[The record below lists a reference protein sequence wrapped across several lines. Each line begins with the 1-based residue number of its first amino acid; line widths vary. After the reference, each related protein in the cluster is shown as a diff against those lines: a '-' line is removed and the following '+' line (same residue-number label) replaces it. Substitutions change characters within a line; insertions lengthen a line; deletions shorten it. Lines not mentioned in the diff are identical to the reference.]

1 MKTSLEGCCVPM
13 GRGSQEVRSIAVG
26 SRLVGPGHPVVIIAE
41 IGVNHEGSAEVC
53 ARMIEAAAKAG
64 ADAIKLQTIDADENY
79 VQGTDSYA
87 LFSGCGLS
95 REETHRMFDLARE
108 LGVEPFTTAGDFAT
122 LDWVDGLAPAAH
134 KISSGL
140 FTNLAVIRHAARTGR
155 PLLMSTGMANVG
167 DIDAAV
173 AAAQEG
179 GASGFALLQ
188 CTSLYPAPPETLNLA
203 TIGWLERRYE
213 VPVGLSDHS
222 LGIKASVLSVGAG
235 ARLIEKHFTLD
246 PSRPGCDH
254 HLSLDPDGFAEMV
267 RRVRAAEVMMGQAG
281 KRISK
286 AERRAAAVHHRVVVA
301 RRDIAAGETF
311 DAANLA
317 LKRPLAGSNGL
328 APRHY
333 DAVIG
338 QRAVRALRADE
349 PVPADAVEGDL

>member
-1 MKTSLEGCCVPM
+1 MI
-13 GRGSQEVRSIAVG
+13 GRPARRSAVDPAFPFG
-26 SRLVGPGHPVVIIAE
+26 NRHIGPGHPVLIIAE

-222 LGIKASVLSVGAG
+222 LGTDASVLSVGAG
-235 ARLIEKHFTLD
+235 PRLIEKPFTLD
-246 PSRPGCDH
+246 PSRPGYDH

-267 RRVRAAEVMMGQAG
+267 RRVRVAETMMGEAKKCPSAAERKNAGQY
-281 KRISK
+281 
-286 AERRAAAVHHRVVVA
+286 RRCLVV
-301 RRDIAAGETF
+301 RRD
-311 DAANLA
+311 L
-317 LKRPLAGSNGL
+317 
-328 APRHY
+328 
-333 DAVIG
+333 
-338 QRAVRALRADE
+338 
-349 PVPADAVEGDL
+349 PADAVLTEADIGFMRVLPKAATDALAPSAYYSVLGRRTRRALAKFEPLCAVDLA